1 MTEQQL
7 LVKAKI
13 EVDEEKVK
21 ERQELTASKSP
32 TELSQIS
39 SLSDL
44 PIPAPIENLLKTKH
58 EPTSPTPPPREKWKK
73 EDLYESIPSSLKSE
87 LIVRSKEVAMD
98 LDELSER
105 QALIRT
111 QTPVQLSEIHCVA
124 DIPVPSCVKNIGNR
138 KKPDRINTEVAEPST
153 TSEPVSIYASIPAS
167 LKTELVVKTVVE
179 DPEVQYKRAEV
190 VKSQSV
196 HELSQIN
203 SLSDFPVPAALEN
216 IVKKG
221 HGPIERKKKFKEMN
235 DASSAHETR
244 SLGGNIYATLP
255 KSLKSEL
262 VVRSKVEDPQVQEER
277 KKLTESKSV
286 SELAAITRLSEIP
299 IPANIEKLIGKA
311 SATTAADNHG
321 SVESPR
327 PESRSARQVV
337 GDIYASLPRSLK
349 DQVIVRTKTEEDEE
363 LLRQRQEIVATKSP
377 AELSQIHNLAEIP
390 IPGRIE
396 TWLQGSTLVQDTERP
411 TVDESDMGSAFPK
424 SKKELSEAFYRKFP
438 SLDQPCRVRS
448 KVEDPDVLIKRQQ
461 LSQSQSIHELSKI
474 RNLNE
479 IPFPGNVVRLP
490 DVPLPSL
497 PGVKSILK
505 YMTRSPQDQQEQDV
519 GTSYHS
525 YRHQENDTASTA
537 QTEEDGVFHSISV
550 GEDSPMTSRDN
561 ESGYEVI
568 SHPRLSPAF
577 QVEEPQTAGVEHH
590 DTGLHL
596 DTTPQNDMDQDSAT
610 DVFGLA
616 DQIKGTPERSLRSK
630 KKKNRRSHDVSDDVS
645 VTASSVTDVDTPPAL
660 PPKRLSPK
668 KGMSLESQPSLDED
682 VDIEPIPVKEPAV
695 TSLQEMSVSP
705 PLPPKRDRKPSG
717 SVEPR
722 EMEQLTS
729 EERIQSRPLPP
740 PPAPPRN
747 KARSSSREADYT
759 ETEVF
764 HTVADTLNTSH
775 TLMADETQ
783 HGLADSDD
791 LTLADSVV
799 DSMASCM
806 DDTLVG
812 DNEHL
817 ETCADTMTCAEMTE
831 FYSDDDNPYPSV
843 DFNSAMSGGAAILEQ
858 DSPGLVRDKF

>member
-1 MTEQQL
+1 
-7 LVKAKI
+7 
-13 EVDEEKVK
+13 
-21 ERQELTASKSP
+21 
-32 TELSQIS
+32 
-39 SLSDL
+39 
-44 PIPAPIENLLKTKH
+44 
-58 EPTSPTPPPREKWKK
+58 
-73 EDLYESIPSSLKSE
+73 
-87 LIVRSKEVAMD
+87 
-98 LDELSER
+98 
-105 QALIRT
+105 
-111 QTPVQLSEIHCVA
+111 
-124 DIPVPSCVKNIGNR
+124 
-138 KKPDRINTEVAEPST
+138 
-153 TSEPVSIYASIPAS
+153 
-167 LKTELVVKTVVE
+167 VVKTVVE
-179 DPEVQYKRAEV
+179 DQEVQYKRAEV

-203 SLSDFPVPAALEN
+203 SLSDFPVPEAIEN

-235 DASSAHETR
+235 DASSVHETR

-262 VVRSKVEDPQVQEER
+262 VVRSRVEDPEVQVER

-286 SELAAITRLSEIP
+286 SELAAITSLSDIP

-311 SATTAADNHG
+311 SATTAAD

-396 TWLQGSTLVQDTERP
+396 TWLQGSSLEQDTESNPSHSIYETLQATLPRSLKEQKMSVRAKVEDP
-411 TVDESDMGSAFPK
+411 VLQQERSALVQSKTPMELSQIASVGDIPLPGLWEGDDAWNRRQRSTVDESDTGLAFPK

-490 DVPLPSL
+490 DIPLPSL

-505 YMTRSPQDQQEQDV
+505 YMKRSPQDQQEQDA

-525 YRHQENDTASTA
+525 YHHQENDAASTA

-568 SHPRLSPAF
+568 SHPRLSPGL
-577 QVEEPQTAGVEHH
+577 QVEEPTEPLATPDADMAPPN
-590 DTGLHL
+590 DT
-596 DTTPQNDMDQDSAT
+596 DQ

-616 DQIKGTPERSLRSK
+616 DQIKGTPERSLRGK

-682 VDIEPIPVKEPAV
+682 VDIEPIPVK
-695 TSLQEMSVSP
+695 
-705 PLPPKRDRKPSG
+705 G
-717 SVEPR
+717 
-722 EMEQLTS
+722 
-729 EERIQSRPLPP
+729 I
-740 PPAPPRN
+740 
-747 KARSSSREADYT
+747 
-759 ETEVF
+759 
-764 HTVADTLNTSH
+764 
-775 TLMADETQ
+775 
-783 HGLADSDD
+783 
-791 LTLADSVV
+791 LTLEAIDGNIQVV
-799 DSMASCM
+799 SNKVQVPFS
-806 DDTLVG
+806 
-812 DNEHL
+812 
-817 ETCADTMTCAEMTE
+817 
-831 FYSDDDNPYPSV
+831 
-843 DFNSAMSGGAAILEQ
+843 
-858 DSPGLVRDKF
+858 